1 MPGIA
6 REDDTCTTGHGC
18 NTTTSLDGDDASQNV
33 YANNRRV
40 ERKGDSTVIHLVN
53 FGPACIIHTDTIKSG
68 SDTVYVNDKPV
79 ARMGDDVDVA
89 GNITSASTNV
99 FVNGD

>member
-6 REDDTCTTGHGC
+6 RENDTCTTGDGC
-18 NTTTSLDGDDASQNV
+18 DTTTSLDGNDASQNV
-33 YANNRRV
+33 YANDRRV
-40 ERKGDSTVIHLVN
+40 ERKGDSTFTHLIGTTVCA
-53 FGPACIIHTDTIKSG
+53 PHTDTIKSG
-68 SDTVYVNDKPV
+68 SDNVYVNNKSV

>member
-6 REDDTCTTGHGC
+6 RENDTCTTGHGC
-18 NTTTSLDGDDASQNV
+18 SATTSLDGNFASQNV

-40 ERKGDSTVIHLVN
+40 ERLGDFTFTHL
-53 FGPACIIHTDTIKSG
+53 FGAGAACAPHIDSIKSG
-68 SDTVYVNDKPV
+68 SDNVYVNNKSV

-99 FVNGD
+99 FVNV

>member
-6 REDDTCTTGHGC
+6 RENDTCTTGHGC
-18 NTTTSLDGDDASQNV
+18 DTTTSLDGDDASQSV

-40 ERKGDSTVIHLVN
+40 ERKGDSTVIHLID
-53 FGPACIIHTDTIKSG
+53 FGAGCVLHTDTIKSG
-68 SDTVYVNDKPV
+68 SDTVYVNNKPV
-79 ARMGDDVDVA
+79 ARMGDDVDTA

-99 FVNGD
+99 LID

>member
-6 REDDTCTTGHGC
+6 RENDTCTTGHGC
-18 NTTTSLDGDDASQNV
+18 DTTTSLDGDDASQNV
-33 YANNRRV
+33 YANDRRV
-40 ERKGDSTVIHLVN
+40 ERKGDSTFTHSIGTTVCT
-53 FGPACIIHTDTIKSG
+53 PHTDTIKSG
-68 SDTVYVNDKPV
+68 SDNVYVNNKSV

-89 GNITSASTNV
+89 GNITSGSTNV

>member
-33 YANNRRV
+33 YANDRRV
-40 ERKGDSTVIHLVN
+40 ERKGDSTVIHLMG
-53 FGPACIIHTDTIKSG
+53 FGLSCIPHTDTIKSG
-68 SDTVYVNDKPV
+68 SNTVYVNDKPV
-79 ARMGDDVDVA
+79 ARMGDDVDFA

>member
-6 REDDTCTTGHGC
+6 RENDTCTTGHGC
-18 NTTTSLDGDDASQNV
+18 DTTTSLDGDDASQNV
-33 YANNRRV
+33 YANDRRV
-40 ERKGDSTVIHLVN
+40 ERKGDSTFTHLIGTTPV
-53 FGPACIIHTDTIKSG
+53 CIPHTDTIKSG
-68 SDTVYVNDKPV
+68 SDNVYVNNKSV

-89 GNITSASTNV
+89 GNITSAYTNV

>member
-1 MPGIA
+1 MG
-6 REDDTCTTGHGC
+6 
-18 NTTTSLDGDDASQNV
+18 
-33 YANNRRV
+33 
-40 ERKGDSTVIHLVN
+40 
-53 FGPACIIHTDTIKSG
+53 FGLSCIPHTDTIKSG

-79 ARMGDDVDVA
+79 ARMGDDVDFA